1 MDTNTIESERVHV
14 DSEEDLVEV
23 KSSDTMSKKDP
34 KNIGNKTIHISG
46 KNFKRQ
52 RKLTSG
58 VWVNFEFVDET
69 DEDGN
74 LFCKCKKC
82 EKMFRAD
89 SKMGTGNLIRHVKNC
104 KMRTFRDVGQMI
116 LENSTAGLANK
127 LPVFDVAI
135 FRELL
140 ALAIVRHDLPF
151 QFVEYEGIRRLF
163 SYLNPTTK
171 TISRNTSKSDVVKMY
186 EREKENLK
194 FLLGSI
200 SSRICL
206 TSDCWSSITS
216 DGYITLTA
224 HYVDDNWVLKKKLL
238 NFCFMP
244 PPHTGVHLSD
254 HVCSLLKDW
263 GILQKIFSITLDN
276 AASNDVFAD
285 CLKGELELL
294 CAGEFFHVR
303 CCAHIMNLV
312 VQDGLKEIDDAVIK
326 VRESVKYCK
335 GSQARKQRF
344 LSCIEHVGLQSSKG
358 LKQDVITRWNSTYLM
373 LESALY
379 YKKALI
385 HFQKVDANY
394 IHCPTAEEWAK
405 IEKIFKFLK
414 VFYEA
419 TLAFSGTKYPTANLY
434 FPNVL
439 RVRLLLKS
447 EMESTD
453 GFMKKM
459 ACKMYEKFGKYWSDF
474 SIIMAVAIVLDPRF
488 KLQFVQWSFKKVYGD
503 GVDYE
508 VELAKVREKTQ
519 EIYNIYALKLSAT
532 SPRQKYGSLHVGN
545 IEDATDE
552 FMTVSF

>member
-344 LSCIEHVGLQSSKG
+344 LSCIEHVG
-358 LKQDVITRWNSTYLM
+358 
-373 LESALY
+373 
-379 YKKALI
+379 
-385 HFQKVDANY
+385 
-394 IHCPTAEEWAK
+394 
-405 IEKIFKFLK
+405 
-414 VFYEA
+414 
-419 TLAFSGTKYPTANLY
+419 
-434 FPNVL
+434 
-439 RVRLLLKS
+439 
-447 EMESTD
+447 
-453 GFMKKM
+453 
-459 ACKMYEKFGKYWSDF
+459 
-474 SIIMAVAIVLDPRF
+474 
-488 KLQFVQWSFKKVYGD
+488 
-503 GVDYE
+503 
-508 VELAKVREKTQ
+508 
-519 EIYNIYALKLSAT
+519 
-532 SPRQKYGSLHVGN
+532 
-545 IEDATDE
+545 
-552 FMTVSF
+552 